1 MPMCDLMRC
10 LPHRMHGLVGLVT
23 MLVLLVTA
31 ASAGAMGDPAA
42 LRPLAIP
49 GLPAGTTTADQPVDV
64 LPASTLEAVRAGI
77 IRAAVRDFTS
87 GGVTVGREIIVTS
100 DDPGYR
106 TDALA
111 GFTQELGT
119 PAVATADHQIWRG
132 QTSADGTMALN
143 AVGVTGPDGTV
154 YLALAATVRLS
165 DEQLARI
172 ADLYRPVL
180 GLPPAAAAHAAGGSS
195 GSPIVNI
202 LVIALAAALVAG
214 TVVAAR
220 RRAAVAP
227 AAEPTA

>member
-1 MPMCDLMRC
+1 
-10 LPHRMHGLVGLVT
+10 MHGLLGLVVT
-23 MLVLLVTA
+23 LILLATA
-31 ASAGAMGDPAA
+31 ASAGAIGDPAA

-64 LPASTLEAVRAGI
+64 LPASALEAVHAGI

-106 TDALA
+106 AEALA
-111 GFTQELGT
+111 GLTQDLGP

-165 DEQLARI
+165 DEQLVQI
-172 ADLYRPVL
+172 ADLYRPAL
-180 GLPPAAAAHAAGGSS
+180 GLPPTAAAHAAGGSS

-202 LVIALAAALVAG
+202 LVIALAAALVTG
-214 TVVAAR
+214 TVLASR
-220 RRAAVAP
+220 RRAA
-227 AAEPTA
+227 AAPTAAKPTA